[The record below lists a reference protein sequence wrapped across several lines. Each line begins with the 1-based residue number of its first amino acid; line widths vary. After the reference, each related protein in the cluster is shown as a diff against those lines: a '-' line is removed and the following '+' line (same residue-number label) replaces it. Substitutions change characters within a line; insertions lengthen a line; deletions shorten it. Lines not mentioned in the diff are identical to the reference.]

1 MTSRVRIAVD
11 AMGGDFGPSV
21 TVPACITA
29 ISKHPSLEIC
39 LFGRKKDVLTYIPNN
54 SLPDRLSICHCDEI
68 ITMSDKPSS
77 VLRNKKASSMRLA
90 IDAHVSGNFDAVVS
104 GGNTGALM
112 ALGRM
117 IMRTLPAIDRPAIC
131 SSVPTEKGFSYVLDM
146 GANVDCRAEH
156 LAQFGLMGS
165 VLASVIE
172 NKKNPSVRLLNI
184 GEEALKGT
192 ESVKLAATML
202 AQQNLNY
209 QGYIEASEI
218 FLGDTDVIVCD
229 GFVGNVA
236 LKASEGVAR
245 FIAQLGREE
254 FSGSLWAKL
263 IAIASKPIIDRV
275 LQRIDPENYNGAFF
289 LGLQGVLVKSHG
301 NASQHGFT
309 NAIDKTV
316 IAVRQNMIDL
326 LEVQLELTVQ
336 N

>member
-21 TVPACITA
+21 TVSACISA

-39 LFGRKKDVLTYIPNN
+39 LFGREKDINFNLPNS
-54 SLPDRLSICHCDEI
+54 SLPDRLSIFHCDEV

-90 IDAHVSGNFDAVVS
+90 IDAHASGNFDAVVS
-104 GGNTGALM
+104 AGNTGALM

-117 IMRTLPAIDRPAIC
+117 ILRTFPAIDRPAIC
-131 SSVPTEKGFSYVLDM
+131 SSVPTEKGFSYMLDM

-156 LAQFGLMGS
+156 LAQFALMGS

-172 NKKNPSVRLLNI
+172 SKQSPSIRLLNI
-184 GEEALKGT
+184 GEEQLKGT

-202 AQQNLNY
+202 ADQKLNY

-218 FLGDTDVIVCD
+218 FSGDTDVIVCD

-254 FSGSLWAKL
+254 FGRSIWTKL
-263 IAIASKPIIDRV
+263 ITIATKPLIGRV
-275 LQRIDPENYNGAFF
+275 LKRIDPENYNGAFF

-301 NASQHGFT
+301 NASEYGFA

-316 IAVRQNMIDL
+316 IAVRQNIIEL
-326 LEVQLELTVQ
+326 LEEQLELAVQ

>member
-1 MTSRVRIAVD
+1 LTSRVRIAVD

-54 SLPDRLSICHCDEI
+54 SLPDRLSICHCDEV

-77 VLRNKKASSMRLA
+77 VLRNKKSSSMRQA

-309 NAIDKTV
+309 NAIDKAV

-326 LEVQLELTVQ
+326 LEAQLELTVQ